1 MLINEIIKGIVEA
14 PQGNTASP
22 LDAKTRDDIKD
33 GQKLT
38 INNRSYIWVK
48 VANAWYS
55 QNDEAYVRPG
65 TESDYVLT
73 TSALNIMNPRKK
85 FTLNPFKLANDLIAK
100 PIAQR
105 LGLRGIGKTTRND
118 PKASLMKKTG
128 TVIGGAIGRGLD
140 KIKRDGGY
148 KFNRRAKLND
158 PELSNTPDT
167 PNTFDEPNPK
177 KSNIVNLDKKRK
189 KSNKKSSILMPGDPD
204 FRKQYK

>member
-33 GQKLT
+33 RKVLD
-38 INNRSYIWVK
+38 INGRKYIWTKEV
-48 VANAWYS
+48 NAWYS
-55 QNDEAYVRPG
+55 LNDSAYVRPG

-73 TSALNIMNPRKK
+73 TSVLNIMNPKKK

-105 LGLRGIGKTTRND
+105 LGLRGIGKATRTD
-118 PKASLMKKTG
+118 PKASVMKKTG

-140 KIKRDGGY
+140 KITRDGGY
-148 KFNRRAKLND
+148 KFNRRAKLTD

-204 FRKQYK
+204 FRK